1 MPSLDSAL
9 NRLERLV
16 RQRSNEDTSSY
27 SAYKARSRLYRHDPS
42 GYVTDCLKQTLTP
55 QQSDICNLLTQPP
68 YCILVPSANT
78 QGKCVHPLD
87 FIPLASGKLVPAC
100 TLVGTSFQLL
110 SLDSQ
115 GRNIVVDANAEY
127 DSIQSMYEIVLESG
141 EILRRTYQHPVWATR
156 GEFKNGRTPKVPGG
170 SWVHVEKLQSGDL
183 VAIPM
188 IRENQSTET
197 LTDSEIK
204 VIAYMIG
211 DGGCTTSSGT
221 FTQQENKQ
229 LAEFRECIRDLDTE
243 ITLSDTPY
251 MYRLR
256 KIGPRSSAEKNG
268 VKKLLDRVGI
278 GNAHS
283 RDKFIPDSVMSSSR
297 RQQKL
302 FLSRL
307 YATDGWATVG
317 KTKFACPQIGFCSI
331 SERLVRDVKELL
343 SRFGIRSTL
352 VKRDKVNAWVL
363 SITSGPDCLRF
374 AAEIGIYGKEEAVN
388 EVVTRCD
395 GAKATKWRE
404 YNPPS
409 GCRWEKIKSITRIDD
424 SVSVAISVPGV
435 NTFLTS
441 IYEHNTFLGASI
453 ASWFYD
459 THDPGIGL
467 ITAPTRVQ
475 VRDLIFRELR
485 TIRPA
490 NDFQPVDTRL
500 QSSPNH
506 FLHGLTAKSA
516 DAFRGR
522 HCENLLLGFDEGTGI
537 HPEFYRRAF
546 TMFGRHPGHYWFVL
560 YNPIDPSTP
569 PYALEESGLF
579 HTYRLNALEHANIT
593 YQLNGLDPLIP
604 SAIRLETLVSRLT
617 NPSECVPISDSDAD
631 PTTDFQFP
639 TEDHLNGFNYR
650 IRTPLNNELDFFAG
664 VRDRLGVLRVSDWG
678 LQLNQWY
685 RPVSPWFESQILGR
699 WPMIGTD
706 SVFTPALCD
715 KAFNNV
721 GPFDFNWQL
730 QIGCDVARVGTDETT
745 FAVRRGPALIHV
757 EKHSQRDTT
766 WIADRAYELAKRF
779 STSDSEWR
787 FVRFVVDGT
796 GGYGGGVV
804 DQIRGRLNCI
814 ELHFSS
820 QSPDPKVLRMR
831 SYLYFRL
838 QAFALAGLLDFSRLT
853 PLQYKW
859 VKDDLISVRYRMDEQ
874 DRKVLESKKQIKDRI
889 GRSPDVADAVCL
901 AYYEE

>member
-1 MPSLDSAL
+1 MADGRMIPASDLLDT
-9 NRLERLV
+9 E
-16 RQRSNEDTSSY
+16 
-27 SAYKARSRLYRHDPS
+27 
-42 GYVTDCLKQTLTP
+42 
-55 QQSDICNLLTQPP
+55 
-68 YCILVPSANT
+68 
-78 QGKCVHPLD
+78 
-87 FIPLASGKLVPAC
+87 
-100 TLVGTSFQLL
+100 FQLL
-110 SLDSQ
+110 TLDNNGNTVPVSAYAK
-115 GRNIVVDANAEY
+115 R
-127 DSIQSMYEIVLESG
+127 DSVQKMRRITLESG
-141 EILRRTYQHPVWATR
+141 EVLTRTENHPIWAAR
-156 GEFKNGRTPKVPGG
+156 GVFRPSRTPEIPSGN
-170 SWVHVEKLQSGDL
+170 WVNTCELLAGDL
-183 VAIPM
+183 VAVPLV
-188 IRENQSTET
+188 RNHVGTRKFTDTE
-197 LTDSEIK
+197 LK

-211 DGGCTTSSGT
+211 DGGMTTDAGAT
-221 FTQQENKQ
+221 FTQSENMQ
-229 LAEFRECIRDLDTE
+229 LREFIKCAKELNTE
-243 ITLSDTPY
+243 IMETGTPY
-251 MYRLR
+251 TYRLR
-256 KIGPRSSAEKNG
+256 RLDGLRNAGPCG
-268 VKKLLDRVGI
+268 VIRLLRRTGLQ
-278 GNAHS
+278 GKHS
-283 RDKFIPDSVMSSSR
+283 RDKFIPQDVMSSDRDSQR
-297 RQQKL
+297 I

-307 YATDGWATVG
+307 FSTDGWASVG
-317 KTKFACPQIGFCSI
+317 NTQWKTPQIGFCSA
-331 SERLVRDVKELL
+331 SERLCRDVKELL
-343 SRFGIRSTL
+343 SRLGIRTTITH
-352 VKRDKVNAWVL
+352 RNDADAWTV
-363 SITSGPDCLRF
+363 SVSSGPDILRF
-374 AAEIGIYGKEEAVN
+374 ASDIGIYGKQKAVN
-388 EVVTRCD
+388 ACVKRAT
-395 GAKATKWRE
+395 GAKSTKWRG
-404 YNPPS
+404 YNALN
-409 GCRWEKIKSITRIDD
+409 GCRWEKIASVESIAETE
-424 SVSVAISVPGV
+424 SVAITVPGF

-441 IYEHNTFLGASI
+441 IYEHNTFIGASI

-516 DAFRGR
+516 DAFHGR

-617 NPSECVPISDSDAD
+617 NPSECVPISESEAD

-639 TEDHLNGFNYR
+639 TQAHLNGFNYR
-650 IRTPLNNELDFFAG
+650 VRTSLNNDLDFFIG
-664 VRDRLGVLRVSDWG
+664 VRNRLGVLRIHDWG

-706 SVFTPALCD
+706 SVFTPAICD
-715 KAFNNV
+715 KAFHNA
-721 GPFDFNWQL
+721 GPFDTSWQL
-730 QIGCDVARVGTDETT
+730 QIGCDVARFGTDETT

-779 STSDSEWR
+779 STSDSERR

-804 DQIRGRLNCI
+804 DQIRGRLDCT

-838 QAFALAGLLDFSRLT
+838 QAFALANLLDFSRLS

-874 DRKVLESKKQIKDRI
+874 DRKVLESKKQIKERI